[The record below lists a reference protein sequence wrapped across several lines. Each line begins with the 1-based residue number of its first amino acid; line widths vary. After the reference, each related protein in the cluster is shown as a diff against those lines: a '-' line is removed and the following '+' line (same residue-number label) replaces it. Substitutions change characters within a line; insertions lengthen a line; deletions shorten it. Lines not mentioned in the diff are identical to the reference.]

1 MGIKS
6 GPSIVSDGLVLC
18 LDAISA
24 DSYPGEPTDNKQ
36 PNNASSRFTSSNSW
50 GTYNTNQYNSNNYF
64 SIGTISSVSD
74 NIVTTS
80 SSHPFRTFDAVR
92 AQTTGGGIT
101 AGTDYFIKKLSS
113 TTFTIHAY
121 NSSQDGT
128 QGYIR
133 SDGYHQVHESIATD
147 TRVSINATDF
157 PTMWWGAPHLPNTC
171 HVKELRIGEG
181 PIKGTNC
188 MRVHVTRTEGVSG
201 GMSYGVNVSGATQGD
216 TITSSWWA
224 RSSLPGSKTVQY
236 YTYWGSG
243 YSANSVNF
251 TPTQEWQKFTHTWTA
266 SNTYG
271 FIQYWFQGSHTSGAW
286 WFDVADIQTEINKSY
301 SSPYV
306 LPESDRSSTNGWKDI
321 SGHGNHG
328 TLTNMTGTGLVHYR
342 SGGSAERGGVI
353 LPTGNSY
360 LDFDGS
366 NDYIDGPTVAPNIG
380 AFTYEA
386 VIYRTSSDF
395 LAVGT
400 GTALG
405 GGTYMQIYV
414 YDAGMRVNLYNP
426 QVLGGGWKTGSTIPN
441 TSNTF
446 ENNNIYHITVVN
458 DGTVFYFYKNGV
470 SLGSYDHSYLGNT
483 GSTRLGILRNHVQST
498 GGTGRVYL
506 VRMYNKALTAAEVLR
521 NFNATKERFSL

>member
-1 MGIKS
+1 MAAKG
-6 GPSIVSDGLVLC
+6 GPKIINDGLVLC
-18 LDAISA
+18 LDAHDA
-24 DSYPGEPTDNKQ
+24 DSYLGEPTDNKQ
-36 PNNASSRFTSSNSW
+36 PNDASSRFTSSNNW
-50 GTYNTNQYNSNNYF
+50 GTYNTNQYNSNQYF
-64 SIGTISSVSD
+64 SIGTISSVSN

-80 SSHPFRTFDAVR
+80 SNHPFRTFDAVR
-92 AQTTGGGIT
+92 PQTTGGGVT
-101 AGTDYFIKKLSS
+101 AGTNYFIKKLSN

-147 TRVSINATDF
+147 TRGSINSTSF
-157 PTMWWGAPHLPNTC
+157 PTMWWGPPHLPNTC
-171 HVKELRIGEG
+171 HVKELRVGG
-181 PIKGTNC
+181 GYRRGTNA
-188 MRVHVTRTEGVSG
+188 MRVHVTRTTGVNG

-216 TITSSWWA
+216 TVTSSWWA
-224 RSSLPGSKTVQY
+224 RSNLPGTKTVQY

-243 YSANSVNF
+243 FSANATDF

-271 FIQYWFQGSHTSGAW
+271 FIQYWFQGAHSAPW
-286 WFDVADIQTEINKSY
+286 WFEVADLQTEINKSY
-301 SSPYV
+301 STPYV
-306 LPESDRSSTNGWKDI
+306 LPATDRSDTNGWLDI
-321 SGHGNHG
+321 SGNDNHG
-328 TLTNMTGTGLVHYR
+328 TLTNMIGTGVTHYR
-342 SGGSAERGGVI
+342 AGRGITGGTIMPVSA
-353 LPTGNSY
+353 SY

-405 GGTYMQIYV
+405 GSTYMQIFV
-414 YDAGMRVNLYNP
+414 YDAGMRVNLYAP
-426 QVLGGGWKTGSTIPN
+426 QGIGGGWRTGSTIPN

-446 ENNNIYHITVVN
+446 VNNNIYHVTVVN

-470 SLGSYDHSYLGNT
+470 SLGSYDHSYLSNT
-483 GSTRLGILRNHVQST
+483 SSTRLGILRNHVQSV

-506 VRMYNKALTAAEVLR
+506 ARMYNKALTAAEVLS
-521 NFNATKERFSL
+521 NYNATKGRFS